1 MSRRLLLLV
10 VLTLTPLLGGCE
22 INGNDSLYP
31 GASVWQAQ
39 DKGFHFHYMQPPW
52 RQVPPRK
59 GQLVRM
65 LVDGFI
71 IYEVNSDS
79 ISYHLEVSYSA
90 AKTPEL
96 AAKAVK
102 AMLLKDKHTI
112 VTDLATVRSLA
123 GDEGIELYTS
133 KHAWSA
139 SFNYRNAFYTDAN
152 GKVVRLSLIGL
163 YPLDEQDAQ
172 DLIHSYSASE
182 DDGTEVPV
190 RKPDRGVAKD
200 GGVAKDA
207 KVGG

>member
-1 MSRRLLLLV
+1 MSRQLLFLSLV
-10 VLTLTPLLGGCE
+10 TLTAVLSGCE
-22 INGNDSLYP
+22 INGNDALYP

-102 AMLLKDKHTI
+102 AQLLKDKHT
-112 VTDLATVRSLA
+112 VTTDLATVHSLD
-123 GDEGIELYTS
+123 GDEGIELFS
-133 KHAWSA
+133 AKHAWSA
-139 SFNYRNAFYTDAN
+139 SFNYRNTFFTDAN
-152 GKVVRLSLIGL
+152 GKVVRFALIGL
-163 YPLDEQDAQ
+163 YPLGEQDAQ
-172 DLIHSYSASE
+172 DLILSYSASE
-182 DDGTEVPV
+182 DDGTEVPE
-190 RKPDRGVAKD
+190 RKPDRGVKD
-200 GGVAKDA
+200 GGVSLDT